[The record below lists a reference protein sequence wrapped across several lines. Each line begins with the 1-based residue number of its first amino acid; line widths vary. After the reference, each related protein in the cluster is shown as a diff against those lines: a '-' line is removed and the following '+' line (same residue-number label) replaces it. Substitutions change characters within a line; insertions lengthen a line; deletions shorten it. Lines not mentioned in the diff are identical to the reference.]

1 MPVVDDLIAA
11 NSRIRE
17 SARAV
22 GEALAA
28 VEVYTEPAIARA
40 VQAEHNLYARIDA
53 EFGMLSSADAG
64 RRMGSRSSAPRNL
77 ATTAHRAG
85 TLVAV
90 HRGNYLAYP
99 GFQFDPDGQPL
110 PVIARLRDVAAA
122 AAGPRPAWCN
132 GSARRPPTSTVTGRW
147 IISARTRIGW
157 SQWPRRPCLLV
168 VTRPPSPVRTG
179 RHQSACR
186 TTALPRAV
194 IDAHGNRVQP
204 GLGAPTRFAFFGNPV
219 VPVMYTAESEDAAIA
234 ETLLHDIPADGGVL
248 PYDQYAGTALVRL
261 EVTRA
266 LRLAVLHGIGLRQ
279 LKASAHAVTAEPG
292 IDLSRHR
299 CVGRSGAQRR
309 PGRAGVDV
317 ADVQ

>member
-64 RRMGSRSSAPRNL
+64 RRMGSRSRAPRNL

-99 GFQFDPDGQPL
+99 GFQFDTDGQPL
-110 PVIARLRDVAAA
+110 TVIARLRDVAE
-122 AAGPRPAWCN
+122 AAG
-132 GSARRPPTSTVTGRW
+132 
-147 IISARTRIGW
+147 W
-157 SQWPRRPCLLV
+157 SEAGLVQWLC
-168 VTRPPSPVRTG
+168 
-179 RHQSACR
+179 
-186 TTALPRAV
+186 
-194 IDAHGNRVQP
+194 
-204 GLGAPTRFAFFGNPV
+204 APTTYFDGDRPV
-219 VPVMYTAESEDAAIA
+219 DHLS
-234 ETLLHDIPADGGVL
+234 ADPDRVVAV
-248 PYDQYAGTALVRL
+248 AGEA
-261 EVTRA
+261 
-266 LRLAVLHGIGLRQ
+266 LAV
-279 LKASAHAVTAEPG
+279 SW
-292 IDLSRHR
+292 
-299 CVGRSGAQRR
+299 
-309 PGRAGVDV
+309 
-317 ADVQ
+317 

>member
-99 GFQFDPDGQPL
+99 GFQFDTDGQPL
-110 PVIARLRDVAAA
+110 TVIARLRDVAE
-122 AAGPRPAWCN
+122 AAG
-132 GSARRPPTSTVTGRW
+132 
-147 IISARTRIGW
+147 W
-157 SQWPRRPCLLV
+157 SEAGLVQWLC
-168 VTRPPSPVRTG
+168 
-179 RHQSACR
+179 
-186 TTALPRAV
+186 
-194 IDAHGNRVQP
+194 
-204 GLGAPTRFAFFGNPV
+204 APTTYFDGDRPV
-219 VPVMYTAESEDAAIA
+219 DHLS
-234 ETLLHDIPADGGVL
+234 ADPDRVVAV
-248 PYDQYAGTALVRL
+248 AGEA
-261 EVTRA
+261 
-266 LRLAVLHGIGLRQ
+266 LAV
-279 LKASAHAVTAEPG
+279 SW
-292 IDLSRHR
+292 
-299 CVGRSGAQRR
+299 
-309 PGRAGVDV
+309 
-317 ADVQ
+317 

>member
-1 MPVVDDLIAA
+1 MPTVDDLIAA

-64 RRMGSRSSAPRNL
+64 KLMGSRSSTPRNL

-110 PVIARLRDVAAA
+110 PVIARLRGVAE
-122 AAGPRPAWCN
+122 AAGWSEAGLVQWLC
-132 GSARRPPTSTVTGRW
+132 
-147 IISARTRIGW
+147 ARTTYFDGD
-157 SQWPRRPCLLV
+157 RPVDHL
-168 VTRPPSPVRTG
+168 
-179 RHQSACR
+179 SAD
-186 TTALPRAV
+186 P
-194 IDAHGNRVQP
+194 DRV
-204 GLGAPTRFAFFGNPV
+204 
-219 VPVMYTAESEDAAIA
+219 
-234 ETLLHDIPADGGVL
+234 
-248 PYDQYAGTALVRL
+248 
-261 EVTRA
+261 
-266 LRLAVLHGIGLRQ
+266 LAVAKEAL
-279 LKASAHAVTAEPG
+279 AV
-292 IDLSRHR
+292 SW
-299 CVGRSGAQRR
+299 
-309 PGRAGVDV
+309 
-317 ADVQ
+317 